1 MSPAGGAD
9 KQVGEMHLPGNDQEL
24 RQCLALEYKNIS
36 EIIVHVLDMFY
47 FHFDEF
53 DGYNRSVWLSW
64 RTVPTVLSD
73 ILQYVLRMLL
83 VYTSIDTI
91 YSSGDHGDFPRR
103 FSRARIQVL
112 RSIHQLNQELGGED
126 PALTRAEDILSLSV
140 PEGVDDLLAVEAG
153 HPLFR
158 PFAAA
163 ARIAHLARH
172 CFASS
177 KVKKGLFSEDAT
189 AVSLGPDGLVYNL
202 APRQFSDMPIRSAS
216 GFIVWRAHAHELT
229 IGNDE
234 NAEGLAA
241 WLFIACG
248 SLPARDGEE

>member
-1 MSPAGGAD
+1 MPHGNGAD
-9 KQVGEMHLPGNDQEL
+9 KQVGQMPLPGNDQEL

-47 FHFDEF
+47 FYFDQF
-53 DGYNRSVWLSW
+53 DKYNRSVWLSW

-73 ILQYVLRMLL
+73 VRQYVLRMLL
-83 VYTSIDTI
+83 VYTSIDNI
-91 YSSGDHGDFPRR
+91 YSSDHADFPRR
-103 FSRARIQVL
+103 FSRARHQVL
-112 RSIHQLNQELGGED
+112 AGIRHLNQELGGHD
-126 PALTRAEDILSLSV
+126 PALTRAEELLSLDV
-140 PEGVDDLLAVEAG
+140 ANGDDPLILEAG

-177 KVKKGLFSEDAT
+177 NVKKILFSEDVT
-189 AVSLGPDGLVYNL
+189 GVSLGPDGLEYNL
-202 APRQFSDMPIRSAS
+202 VPRQFSDTPIRSVS
-216 GFIVWRAHAHELT
+216 EFIAWRARAHELT

-234 NAEGLAA
+234 NAERLAA

-248 SLPARDGEE
+248 SLPAPDGEES